1 MYQRELSSVL
11 CNVIDDRIGGVQGR
25 REVQEGGD
33 ICIRIDDSLHCT
45 TEINTTL

>member
-1 MYQRELSSVL
+1 MLGDNFEGM
-11 CNVIDDRIGGVQGR
+11 DEGGR

-33 ICIRIDDSLHCT
+33 IGILTADLCCI